1 MEAASKLRENS
12 ERGITRPC
20 TLNQNCAASCSF
32 IPHKAAAM
40 EERGRRSARAGVGA
54 LPPGPQGVLIQG
66 SKDHSHNPDTALP
79 SAGTHPIQ
87 TLAAWSDDEMGGCE
101 CERYM
106 GTHVHACVYISTLA
120 AWSDHEMGGWECER
134 YRCTHVH
141 ACVYISLHQCT
152 VQNCLETT

>member
-1 MEAASKLRENS
+1 MQ
-12 ERGITRPC
+12 G
-20 TLNQNCAASCSF
+20 Q
-32 IPHKAAAM
+32 
-40 EERGRRSARAGVGA
+40 GWGA
-54 LPPGPQGVLIQG
+54 LPPGPQVVLIQG

-87 TLAAWSDDEMGGCE
+87 TLAVWSDHEMGGCE

-106 GTHVHACVYISTLA
+106 
-120 AWSDHEMGGWECER
+120 
-134 YRCTHVH
+134 CTHVH